1 MDGSATLTMV
11 MSRTIIS
18 MPVHSTTRAI
28 QRLRSRTGV
37 LLSSPISFTRKDGTG
52 KAESSEPAA
61 FPAGNCPAPA
71 LARSIGGDT
80 ILSPTCGGTVTRI
93 DVKDLTSRYV
103 AAWNEPDPARRRQA
117 IRELWF
123 AFRPRDHA
131 GALRNVV
138 KFGWELV
145 PAGGG
150 EAAATGLEIL
160 ILGPD
165 GRIEADYQFI
175 EA

>member
-1 MDGSATLTMV
+1 MT
-11 MSRTIIS
+11 
-18 MPVHSTTRAI
+18 P
-28 QRLRSRTGV
+28 
-37 LLSSPISFTRKDGTG
+37 
-52 KAESSEPAA
+52 
-61 FPAGNCPAPA
+61 
-71 LARSIGGDT
+71 
-80 ILSPTCGGTVTRI
+80 I

-117 IRELWF
+117 IRELWAEDGIHVLQPPAEFRQAAAGLGFTSAALEARGHDELEVRVSRAYQDFVAPGEF
-123 AFRPRDHA
+123 AFRSRDNA
-131 GALRNVV
+131 GALHNVV
-138 KFGWELV
+138 TFGWEMV

-150 EAAATGLEIL
+150 EAAAAGLEIL

>member
-1 MDGSATLTMV
+1 MTPL
-11 MSRTIIS
+11 
-18 MPVHSTTRAI
+18 
-28 QRLRSRTGV
+28 
-37 LLSSPISFTRKDGTG
+37 
-52 KAESSEPAA
+52 
-61 FPAGNCPAPA
+61 
-71 LARSIGGDT
+71 
-80 ILSPTCGGTVTRI
+80 

-117 IRELWF
+117 IRELWAEDGIHVLQPPAEF
-123 AFRPRDHA
+123 RQAAAGLGFTSAALEARGHDELEVRVTRAYEDFVAPGQFTFRPRDNA
-131 GALRNVV
+131 DALRDVV
-138 KFGWELV
+138 KFSWEMV
-145 PAGGG
+145 PADGG

>member
-37 LLSSPISFTRKDGTG
+37 LLSSPISFTKKDGTD
-52 KAESSEPAA
+52 KAESSELAA

-80 ILSPTCGGTVTRI
+80 TPSLTCGGTVTPL

-103 AAWNEPDPARRRQA
+103 AAWNEPGPARRGAARPSGSCGP
-117 IRELWF
+117 RTGSTSSS
-123 AFRPRDHA
+123 RPRSS
-131 GALRNVV
+131 GRRR
-138 KFGWELV
+138 
-145 PAGGG
+145 PAS
-150 EAAATGLEIL
+150 AGLEIL
-160 ILGPD
+160 VLGPD

>member
-1 MDGSATLTMV
+1 
-11 MSRTIIS
+11 
-18 MPVHSTTRAI
+18 
-28 QRLRSRTGV
+28 
-37 LLSSPISFTRKDGTG
+37 
-52 KAESSEPAA
+52 
-61 FPAGNCPAPA
+61 
-71 LARSIGGDT
+71 
-80 ILSPTCGGTVTRI
+80 VTPL

-117 IRELWF
+117 IQALWAEDGIHVLQPPAEFRQAAAGLGFTSAALEARGHDELEVRVTRAYQDF
-123 AFRPRDHA
+123 VAPGQFTFRPRDNA
-131 GALRNVV
+131 DALRNVV
-138 KFGWELV
+138 KFSWEMV

-150 EAAATGLEIL
+150 EATATGLEIL